1 MVMIQ
6 ITLEQ
11 PYESN
16 KIKSLAAEM
25 IDTVAG
31 NLACSKSDVK
41 LIIRQQDF
49 DNPAMEN
56 IFTIW
61 DGKESVYRKAPTYI
75 F

>member
-6 ITLEQ
+6 ITLEHACE
-11 PYESN
+11 PN
-16 KIKSLAAEM
+16 KIKNFAEEM
-25 IDTVAG
+25 IDTAVN
-31 NLACSKSDVK
+31 NLACNKSDVK

-49 DNPAMEN
+49 DNPAMES

-61 DGKESVYRKAPTYI
+61 DGKERVYRKFPTCV